1 MAEHPNL
8 CAISPPYQA
17 FTPPP
22 DFTPDLKLA
31 KGLALVWKMPE
42 RWSNADLGAVI
53 SRPWSIPLL
62 AVLPR
67 SSLNARGVLELLED
81 IRPHSVLPNCRM
93 LAPEDVVA
101 VLRTEPEDLPGAM
114 LDLLAHAGVLLD
126 KDTRRLIGKMI
137 EHSNRVRSLSDLCRQ
152 LYVSRRALGRRF
164 FDRRLPPPSHWLQFS
179 RALRVCLR
187 LQSSGLPVASIAT
200 TFGYPDAFTLSNQLV
215 RLIGARPSDVRE
227 CLGWEWLVWAW
238 MEKERQ
244 AGHFCF
250 VEASGLRRP
259 RRYSPRPPSRPIR
272 YGLEGAIS

>member
-8 CAISPPYQA
+8 CAISPPYQT
-17 FTPPP
+17 FTLPP
-22 DFTPDLKLA
+22 DFTPDLKVA
-31 KGLALVWKMPE
+31 KGLALLWKMPE
-42 RWSNADLGAVI
+42 RRSNADLGAVLN
-53 SRPWSIPLL
+53 RPWSIPLL

-67 SSLNARGVLELLED
+67 SSLNAQGILELLED
-81 IRPHSVLPNCRM
+81 IRPRYVFPNCKM
-93 LAPEDVVA
+93 LDPEDVVS

-114 LDLLAHAGVLLD
+114 LDLLAYARVLVD
-126 KDTRRLIGKMI
+126 KDTRRLIGKTI

-187 LQSSGLPVASIAT
+187 LQSSRLPVASIAT

-215 RLIGARPSDVRE
+215 RLLGVRPSDVRE
-227 CLGWEWLVWAW
+227 CLGWEWLVEAW
-238 MEKERQ
+238 VEKERQ

-250 VEASGLRRP
+250 GEASGPRRP
-259 RRYSPRPPSRPIR
+259 RRYSPLPLSKPIR
-272 YGLEGAIS
+272 YGLEGALS